1 MNGTIIIKGL
11 RYLVKIGLTERERR
25 QPQQIL
31 FDLKITF
38 SMDKVIKT
46 QAIQDTVDYNII
58 QTGIASFLQEKE
70 YILLEKLTSDVVDHL
85 LLTFPKIDQIIC
97 RCWKPQAFA
106 QKHAENVG
114 VEIRKKQIIHETGFS
129 Y

>member
-1 MNGTIIIKGL
+1 MNTIIIKGL
-11 RYLVKIGLTERERR
+11 HYLVNIGLTERERR
-25 QPQQIL
+25 QPQPVL

-46 QAIQDTVDYNII
+46 QAIQDTVDYSVV
-58 QTGIASFLQEKE
+58 QTGITRFLQEKE
-70 YILLEKLTSDVVDHL
+70 YILLEKLTNDVVDHL
-85 LLTFPKIDQIIC
+85 LLTFPKIDHIIC